1 MPVDPEPVLTVA
13 VGQGAGV
20 IVVRVAGQLTA
31 VSVALLRTR
40 LGGVWQL
47 PRVSVVVVD
56 LAEVVFCDSAGL
68 SGLVDACRDSRA
80 RDIRL
85 MLAGAGTHL
94 IQVLELTGLDSL
106 FDIHPQVA
114 AALDVAAQ

>member
-1 MPVDPEPVLTVA
+1 MPVDPKPVLTVA
-13 VGQGAGV
+13 TGRDAGV

-40 LGGVWQL
+40 LGSVWQL
-47 PRVSVVVVD
+47 PDVSVVVMD

-68 SGLVDACRDSRA
+68 GGLVDAWRDSRA
-80 RDIRL
+80 RGIRL
-85 MLAGAGTHL
+85 MLAGAGTQL

-106 FDIHPQVA
+106 FEIHPQVA
-114 AALDVAAQ
+114 AALGVAAQ